1 MGVINGDTRSSD
13 YGSYAGKEVLAQ
25 HTVKHK
31 TLNTLEYS
39 EGHDCQ
45 VPGLRE
51 L

>member
-1 MGVINGDTRSSD
+1 MGIIKGDTRNSD

-25 HTVKHK
+25 HTVKHN

-39 EGHDCQ
+39 KGHDFQ
-45 VPGLRE
+45 VPGLSE